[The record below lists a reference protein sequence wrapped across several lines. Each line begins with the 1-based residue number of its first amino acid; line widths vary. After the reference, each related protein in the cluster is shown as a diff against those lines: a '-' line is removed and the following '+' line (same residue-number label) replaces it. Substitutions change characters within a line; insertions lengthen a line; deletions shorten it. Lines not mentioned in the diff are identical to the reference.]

1 MNTPP
6 QADKGPSSDNVK
18 DDTDYQ
24 VQTDD
29 DESMSELTD
38 ADGENGPPAI
48 ALATA
53 AANDIAPK
61 RRRVDTSA
69 AEAAKLD
76 PELYGLRRSMYARPQ
91 SRTDQTLDSP
101 SSPSDAD
108 DETDESDAPHTASR
122 RPTKKSRK
130 SGSSKPKSRPKLP
143 VRAKSPSDDDS
154 YHPNAR
160 EAARLS
166 ASNKKVPNYVDEPS
180 DHQEDFSESEVGA
193 WAAQSDV
200 DMEDSHE
207 IESVWGWERDEAHTE
222 DAEDLPYVNLRFHIK
237 WKNFSHL
244 HNTEETYEF
253 LKRYKGLK
261 RVDNFIKQVL
271 QPYNSVLKHGSR
283 EEVEAVQ
290 IDRVRKMEESEGFK
304 IVERILS
311 ERQGED
317 EVEYFCKWKGLQY
330 HDCTWETKSNL
341 EALPDGPKAVEQYIA
356 LVNSPYSPQSS
367 QHYAGARPRYNPMK
381 EDPSYIKETGGE
393 LKPFQL
399 HGLNWLQHLWSKG
412 ENGILADEM
421 GLGKTVQTVAFLS
434 WLVHARHQHGPF
446 CVVVPLST
454 LPAWCDQF
462 NAWAPEMYWVVW
474 YGSARSRDVIREYE
488 FYTGPKGNRKPRFN
502 VLITTYEYIL
512 KDREILQPIKW
523 QALAVDEAHRLKNSD
538 AQLYETL
545 FSFNCSFKLLITGTP
560 LQNSIKELLALMHF
574 LVPERYALTTAGDYE
589 HASPEEQQK
598 FIEQLQEQLSTMM
611 LRRLKKDVVK
621 DMPSKSE
628 RILRVEMS
636 ALQRHYYKNI
646 LTKNFTV
653 LKNKGPSGG
662 PGPQISLLNIAME
675 LKKAA
680 NHPYLFD
687 GCEEHS
693 DNRDEQLKGIV
704 MSSGKMVLLDKL
716 LHRLK
721 NDNHRVLI
729 FSQMVRLLDI
739 LSDYL
744 SMRNYQHQRLDGTVS
759 SDTRRKAIKDFNAE
773 GSQDFVFLLSTR
785 AGGLGINLE
794 TADTVIIFDSDW
806 NPQNDL
812 QAMARAHRI
821 GQKSHV
827 SVYRFVS
834 KDTVEED
841 VLQRA
846 KAKMA
851 LEYAV
856 VGQTDTSG
864 FTDDK
869 KKKKGE
875 ASSRDQDDPRNID
888 KEELSAILKY
898 GAQNMFKSDDQ
909 QQTQKLAELD
919 LDDILKHA
927 EDHETEAAVAVGSS
941 SFGGAEFLN
950 SFSAISDVKADIEWE
965 DIIPLS
971 EREKAEKEKEEE
983 ERRKEEQR
991 LVQGRKRAAAQVAPG
1006 AYEVDGLAPSPPAGK
1021 KGKGSGSKNG
1031 SATGAQRKTAAQKSM
1046 ELKERDIRVLIR
1058 GLQKWGDI
1066 RLRFEDI
1073 VKEAR
1078 LDDKNRDVLIATSDE
1093 VQKICEDAIEKNRQE
1108 RAARQEA
1115 GEVVLPLQKSKAVLV
1130 SYRGVANVNADTVVS
1145 RIRDLSL
1152 LHKELDKVSDPY
1164 SWRIPAE
1171 HLRPTLNWNNK
1182 WGPEDDAMLLVGAW
1196 KHGFGNWESIQADPA
1211 LNLNGKFFLEEDKK
1225 AAGKGDAKPAPEP
1238 SQAEAASQAAADAN
1252 KLIPNAIHLV
1262 RRGDYLLNVLR
1273 EQQENM
1279 KAMQATLRGAKL
1291 ATATK
1296 TKTEAQPP
1304 PAPASSS
1311 KKRPATPEPA
1321 NGEAP
1326 KKKQKRRPTPTYT
1339 DSESSDEECE
1349 SMDEA
1354 ATKEELRPVKSFL
1367 KRLRHNE
1374 DEDQTREEKVRHLK
1388 ECLSNIGGRI
1398 DQVIASKAA
1407 SGQDAAKWKKHL
1419 WIFTT
1424 YFWPREHVSWKKL
1437 EAIYSKMAEASRPT
1451 LKRSPESADVDERDV
1466 KRRKLSGEKLNG
1478 GGSGKG
1484 TPKTNGHSVSVK
1496 KEPKVN
1502 GH

>member
-1 MNTPP
+1 
-6 QADKGPSSDNVK
+6 
-18 DDTDYQ
+18 
-24 VQTDD
+24 
-29 DESMSELTD
+29 MSELTD
-38 ADGENGPPAI
+38 ADGEGGLPAI

-53 AANDIAPK
+53 SANDVAGK
-61 RRRVDTSA
+61 RKRVEATA

-76 PELYGLRRSMYARPQ
+76 PELYGLRRSN
-91 SRTDQTLDSP
+91 RTEQAYQTP
-101 SSPSDAD
+101 SSPSDV
-108 DETDESDAPHTASR
+108 DEESDDSDSRETSR
-122 RPTKKSRK
+122 RPTKKSK
-130 SGSSKPKSRPKLP
+130 KAGSSKPKPRPKLP

-166 ASNKKVPNYVDEPS
+166 ANQKKVPNYIEELS
-180 DHQEDFSESEVGA
+180 DHVEDYSESEVGQ
-193 WAAQSDV
+193 WAPQEDAEL
-200 DMEDSHE
+200 EDSHE
-207 IESVWGWERDEAHTE
+207 IESVWGWERDETRI
-222 DAEDLPYVNLRFHIK
+222 DDPEDLPYENLRFHIK
-237 WKNFSHL
+237 WKSFSHL

-253 LKRYKGLK
+253 LKRFKGLK

-271 QPYNSVLKHGSR
+271 QPYNHVLKHGSR

-290 IDRVRKMEESEGFK
+290 IDRVQKLEESEGFK
-304 IVERILS
+304 TIERILS
-311 ERQGED
+311 DRQGE
-317 EVEYFCKWKGLQY
+317 EEIEYFCKWKGLQY
-330 HDCTWETKSNL
+330 QDCTWETKKNL
-341 EALPDGPKAVEQYIA
+341 DQLEDGVKAIDQYSAFIHT
-356 LVNSPYSPQSS
+356 PYAPQRSE
-367 QHYAGARPRYNPMK
+367 HYPTGSRPGYKPMK
-381 EDPSYIKETGGE
+381 EDPGYIKRTGGQ

-421 GLGKTVQTVAFLS
+421 GLGKTVQTVTFLS
-434 WLVHARHQHGPF
+434 WLAHSRHQHGPF

-462 NAWAPEMYWVVW
+462 NAWAPDLYWVVW
-474 YGSARSRDVIREYE
+474 YGSARSREVIREYE

-512 KDREILQPIKW
+512 KDRDTLQGIKW

-545 FSFNCSFKLLITGTP
+545 FGFNCAFKLLITGTP

-574 LVPERYALTTAGDYE
+574 LAPQHYSLTTADEYE
-589 HASPEEQQK
+589 HATPEEQQK
-598 FIEQLQEQLSTMM
+598 FIEQLQDQLSGMM
-611 LRRLKKDVVK
+611 LRRLKRDVVK
-621 DMPSKSE
+621 DMPTKSE

-646 LTKNFTV
+646 LTKNFVV

-693 DNRDEQLKGIV
+693 DNPEEQLKGIV

-721 NDNHRVLI
+721 TDSHRVLI

-744 SMRNYQHQRLDGTVS
+744 TMRNYQHQRLDGTVS
-759 SDTRRKAIKDFNAE
+759 SEIRRKAIEHFNSE

-864 FTDDK
+864 FTEDK

-875 ASSRDQDDPRNID
+875 ASKDQSDPRNMD

-898 GAQNMFKSDDQ
+898 GAQNMFKSDDS

-927 EDHETEAAVAVGSS
+927 EDHETEAAAAVGSS
-941 SFGGAEFLN
+941 SFGGAEFLQ

-971 EREKAEKEKEEE
+971 EREKADKEKDEE
-983 ERRKEEQR
+983 ERKKEEQR
-991 LVQGRKRAAAQVAPG
+991 QAQGRKRAAAQVAPG
-1006 AYEVDGLAPSPPAGK
+1006 TYEIDGLAPSPPAGK
-1021 KGKGSGSKNG
+1021 KAKGASKAG
-1031 SATGAQRKTAAQKSM
+1031 SANGAQRKTAAQKSM

-1066 RLRFEDI
+1066 RLRFEDV

-1078 LDDKNRDVLIATSDE
+1078 LDDKNREVLIQTAEE
-1093 VQKICEDAIEKNRQE
+1093 VLKVCEDAIDKNRQE

-1130 SYRGVANVNADTVVS
+1130 AYKGVANINADTVVS

-1152 LHKELDKVSDPY
+1152 LHKELDKVTDPY
-1164 SWRIPAE
+1164 TWRIPAE

-1196 KHGFGNWESIQADPA
+1196 KHGFGNWEAIQADPA
-1211 LNLNGKFFLEEDKK
+1211 LNLHGKFFLEEDKK
-1225 AAGKGDAKPAPEP
+1225 AAGKGEGKHSAADSSQIDATQPV
-1238 SQAEAASQAAADAN
+1238 DAN

-1291 ATATK
+1291 APTPKAK
-1296 TKTEAQPP
+1296 PEAPPP

-1311 KKRPATPEPA
+1311 KKRRATPEPA
-1321 NGEAP
+1321 NGDQP

-1339 DSESSDEECE
+1339 DSESSDAECE

-1354 ATKEELRPVKSFL
+1354 ATKEELRPVKTFL
-1367 KRLRHNE
+1367 KRLRHND
-1374 DEDQTREEKVRHLK
+1374 DEDQSREEKVRHLK

-1398 DQVIASKAA
+1398 DQVIANKTAA
-1407 SGQDAAKWKKHL
+1407 GQDAGKWKKHL

-1437 EAIYSKMAEASRPT
+1437 EAIYSKMAEAARPT
-1451 LKRSPESADVDERDV
+1451 VKRSSESADVDDRDV
-1466 KRRKLSGEKLNG
+1466 KRRKLG
-1478 GGSGKG
+1478 GDKPNGSGKG
-1484 TPKTNGHSVSVK
+1484 TPKTNGHSASVK